1 MNMTKV
7 NLRTLLFVLI
17 GIIILIVSD
26 ILGDVRGGSSVFHL
40 AIESCLAA
48 VSGLGVLLVLRHS
61 FETKEKL
68 STARADLQKIREESL
83 RWKQESEKYILGLS
97 QSIDQQLS
105 RWGLTPSEKE
115 VALLLL
121 KGLSLKEIADV
132 RQTSEKTCRA
142 QSAAIYQKS
151 GLAGRSELSAF
162 FMEDLLS
169 PIIEK

>member
-1 MNMTKV
+1 MNMTTV
-7 NLRTLLFVLI
+7 NLRILFFVLV
-17 GIIILIVSD
+17 GIIVLIVSD
-26 ILGDVRGGSSVFHL
+26 ILGDVRGGSSIFHL
-40 AIESCLAA
+40 VIESCLAVA
-48 VSGLGVLLVLRHS
+48 SGMGVLLVLRHS
-61 FETKEKL
+61 FETKVKL
-68 STARADLQKIREESL
+68 RSARADLQKTREESL

-115 VALLLL
+115 IALLLL
-121 KGLSLKEIADV
+121 KGLSLKEVAEV
-132 RQTSEKTCRA
+132 RQTSEKTCRV

-169 PIIEK
+169 PIIQK